1 MLDPPGLDDGRADR
15 RGLGVGGPSLRPS
28 PRRRPIVLALILAAA
43 TTLAVVGAVA
53 LTRPGGSLIG
63 NPAPDI
69 VGTTLDGTPFR
80 LADLRGR
87 PVIVNFWGPTCV
99 PCRDEF
105 PLFKSKL
112 TDHAADGLVVV
123 GVLMADPP
131 DLARTFIAEEGA
143 TWQTVDDPEGA
154 IKGAYRVAARPQTY
168 FIDREGILRSIQIG
182 EVRSVDF
189 ERHYGLIS
197 GGS

>member
-1 MLDPPGLDDGRADR
+1 
-15 RGLGVGGPSLRPS
+15 VGAPSLRPS

-43 TTLAVVGAVA
+43 ATLAVVGVVA

-63 NPAPDI
+63 KPAPDI
-69 VGTTLDGTPFR
+69 VGTTLEGTPFR

-87 PVIVNFWGPTCV
+87 PVIVNFWGPNCV

-112 TDHAADGLVVV
+112 TDYAADGLVVV
-123 GVLMADPP
+123 GILMADPP
-131 DLARTFIAEEGA
+131 DLARTFIAEQGA
-143 TWQTVDDPEGA
+143 TWQTVDDPEGT

-168 FIDREGILRSIQIG
+168 FIDREGILRSIQVG
-182 EVRSVDF
+182 ELREADF
-189 ERHYGLIS
+189 ERQFGPIS

>member
-1 MLDPPGLDDGRADR
+1 M
-15 RGLGVGGPSLRPS
+15 GGPSLRPS
-28 PRRRPIVLALILAAA
+28 PRRRPIVLALILAAVA
-43 TTLAVVGAVA
+43 TLAVVGVVA

-63 NPAPDI
+63 KPAPDI
-69 VGTTLDGTPFR
+69 VGTTLEGMPFR
-80 LADLRGR
+80 LADLRDR
-87 PVIVNFWGPTCV
+87 PVIVNFWGPNCV

-123 GVLMADPP
+123 GILMADPP
-131 DLARTFIAEEGA
+131 DLARTFIAEQGA
-143 TWQTVDDPEGA
+143 TWQTVDDPAGA
-154 IKGAYRVAARPQTY
+154 IKAAYRVVARPQTY
-168 FIDREGILRSIQIG
+168 FIDREGILRAIQVG

>member
-1 MLDPPGLDDGRADR
+1 
-15 RGLGVGGPSLRPS
+15 VGAPSVRPS

-43 TTLAVVGAVA
+43 ATLAVVGVVA

-63 NPAPDI
+63 KPAPDI
-69 VGTTLDGTPFR
+69 AGTTLDGSQFR

-87 PVIVNFWGPTCV
+87 PVIVNFWGPTCD

-112 TDHAADGLVVV
+112 NDHAADGLVVV

-131 DLARTFIAEEGA
+131 DLARTFIAEQGA
-143 TWQTVDDPEGA
+143 TWQTVDDPAGA
-154 IKGAYRVAARPQTY
+154 IKEAYRVAARPQTY
-168 FIDREGILRSIQIG
+168 FVDREGVLRSIQIG
-182 EVRSVDF
+182 ELREADF
-189 ERHYGLIS
+189 ERQFGLIS

>member
-1 MLDPPGLDDGRADR
+1 MAA
-15 RGLGVGGPSLRPS
+15 PSLRPS
-28 PRRRPIVLALILAAA
+28 PRRRPIILALVLAAA
-43 TTLAVVGAVA
+43 ATVAVVGVVA

-63 NPAPDI
+63 RPAPDI
-69 VGTTLDGTPFR
+69 AGTTLDGTALR

-87 PVIVNFWGPTCV
+87 PVVVNFWGPTCI

-105 PLFKSKL
+105 PLLKSKL

-131 DLARTFIAEEGA
+131 DLARTFITEQSA
-143 TWQTVDDPEGA
+143 TWQTVDDPDGA

-182 EVRSVDF
+182 EVRDADF
-189 ERHYGLIS
+189 ERQYGLIS

>member
-1 MLDPPGLDDGRADR
+1 M
-15 RGLGVGGPSLRPS
+15 V
-28 PRRRPIVLALILAAA
+28 ALVVA
-43 TTLAVVGAVA
+43 AVVTLTVVGVVA

-63 NPAPDI
+63 RPAPEFA
-69 VGTTLDGTPFR
+69 GTTLDGTPLR

-87 PVIVNFWGPTCV
+87 PVIVNFWGPTCI

-105 PLFKSKL
+105 PLFKAKL

-131 DLARTFIAEEGA
+131 DLARTFIADQGA
-143 TWQTVDDPEGA
+143 TWATIDDPDGA
-154 IKGAYRVAARPQTY
+154 IKQAYRVAARPQTY
-168 FIDREGILRSIQIG
+168 FIDRGGILRSIQIG
-182 EVRSVDF
+182 EVRDADF
-189 ERHYGLIS
+189 ERQYGPIS